1 MEEDLPEV
9 AIIIEKLNQELFD
22 EQEKYE
28 KEINTLKNEIKTLKD
43 KYEPSSKDTIVL
55 IHKCLRS
62 VNHYNIAKVIHA
74 LNEGKFICI
83 SLKRKEWLHR
93 NNEDIFVPTEG
104 EVLIKRCIEDSIIVF
119 HNEIRKIEDILQNQP
134 EHPMFDYFVNFTNNF
149 VKIYKSLQSPRTKSF
164 ILRELRELYYI

>member
-1 MEEDLPEV
+1 MEDLPEV
-9 AIIIEKLNQELFD
+9 AVMIEKLNQELFD
-22 EQEKYE
+22 ERDNYE
-28 KEINTLKNEIKTLKD
+28 KQINSLKKEIKALKD
-43 KYEPSSKDTIVL
+43 KYEPSNKDTVVL

-93 NNEDIFVPTEG
+93 NDEDIFVPTEG

-119 HNEIRKIEDILQNQP
+119 HTEIRKIEDIL
-134 EHPMFDYFVNFTNNF
+134 
-149 VKIYKSLQSPRTKSF
+149 I
-164 ILRELRELYYI
+164 

>member
-1 MEEDLPEV
+1 MEDLPEV
-9 AIIIEKLNQELFD
+9 AVIIEKLNQELFD
-22 EQEKYE
+22 ERDNYE
-28 KEINTLKNEIKTLKD
+28 KQINSLKKEIKALKD
-43 KYEPSSKDTIVL
+43 KYEPSNKDTVVL

-93 NNEDIFVPTEG
+93 NDEDIFVPTEG

-119 HNEIRKIEDILQNQP
+119 HTEIRKIEDILQNHP
-134 EHPMFDYFVNFTNNF
+134 EHPMYEYYETYTGNF

>member
-1 MEEDLPEV
+1 MEELPEV
-9 AIIIEKLNQELFD
+9 AIMIEKLNQELFD
-22 EQEKYE
+22 ERDIYE
-28 KEINTLKNEIKTLKD
+28 NKINKLENEIKTLKD

-74 LNEGKFICI
+74 LNEGKFVCV

-93 NNEDIFVPTEG
+93 NNEDIFVPTEN

-134 EHPMFDYFVNFTNNF
+134 EHPMYEYYETYTDNF